1 MSDRS
6 IRIVCLHTATAPI
19 THMARTEGNE
29 GIVMREPVVTPRG
42 VVSVPSLS
50 GNAIRH
56 RCVREPGYLWLAEQ
70 YGLGGKLTLP
80 QLNFLL
86 HGGNLTEGGG
96 RENTARIADFH
107 RLFPL
112 GRLLGGC
119 LPDQVLAGT
128 LIAGRGTLV
137 CEENREKL
145 ALLLG
150 EAVLPKRLRPA
161 EAFVSGY
168 QYTRGDGAKTASRFV
183 RPGLAEERQSNLMI
197 FAGQAVTRG
206 AMFASEFVM
215 DNREY
220 SLGALL
226 WSLSLW
232 QRSGG
237 TIGGQAARGHGT
249 LDTSLIVADGTD
261 VAASIDEYKDYA
273 MSVKDE
279 AVAWLHSV
287 YAPKADKPDKP
298 AKPAKGGKGKPEPS
312 LIGDEA

>member
-1 MSDRS
+1 
-6 IRIVCLHTATAPI
+6 
-19 THMARTEGNE
+19 MARTEGNE
-29 GIVMREPVVTPRG
+29 GVIMREPVVTPRG
-42 VVSVPSLS
+42 VVAVPSLS

-56 RCVREPGYLWLAEQ
+56 RCVREPGYLWLSHQ
-70 YGLGGKLTLP
+70 YGLYGKLTLP

-128 LIAGRGTLV
+128 LIVGRGTLV

-145 ALLLG
+145 LFLLG
-150 EAVLPKRLRPA
+150 EGVLPDRLRPA

-183 RPGLAEERQSNLMI
+183 KPETDEERQSNLMI

-206 AMFASEFVM
+206 AMFASEFIM
-215 DNREY
+215 DNRPY

-226 WSLSLW
+226 SSLTLW
-232 QRSGG
+232 QQAGG
-237 TIGGQAARGHGT
+237 TIGGQAARGHGM
-249 LDTSLIVADGTD
+249 LETSLIVPEGTD
-261 VAASIDEYKDYA
+261 VEASINEYLDYA
-273 MSVKDE
+273 LSVRDE

-287 YAPKADKPDKP
+287 YAPKADKSAKAGKA
-298 AKPAKGGKGKPEPS
+298 AKPKPDAEPS
-312 LIGDEA
+312 LIGADE